1 MFAEGRDHPL
11 VYSPSYL
18 ILSSDPSRQREREIS
33 PPIPLAAFT
42 LRPTYRYLIL
52 SSEASRQRRTHP
64 LTAARGEAPRC
75 SCIRRVNVILTAEV
89 SDFET
94 PLRLFSNLN

>member
-52 SSEASRQRRTHP
+52 SSEPSRQRRTH
-64 LTAARGEAPRC
+64 A
-75 SCIRRVNVILTAEV
+75 SH
-89 SDFET
+89 
-94 PLRLFSNLN
+94 LRYR

>member
-42 LRPTYRYLIL
+42 LRPTYR
-52 SSEASRQRRTHP
+52 
-64 LTAARGEAPRC
+64 
-75 SCIRRVNVILTAEV
+75 
-89 SDFET
+89 
-94 PLRLFSNLN
+94 